1 MSNEKSSVDEL
12 AEQVGELT
20 GAERA
25 ELFEGVRDDL
35 LERYLQARGE
45 YIDDLRER
53 GLVGQYPDDSPW
65 ADYCREHPEDP
76 MCHRIL
82 SQEGTHE
89 RQREYLDARRKYVER
104 LREEDLL
111 SFEMGGQ
118 VATHTGMG
126 GGSGRVPLHAHIPRL
141 DLEINPCWFAPFSF
155 SCECNPNQ
163 PHCIPPVSICDRYPC
178 FPGCPICGCLPNA
191 WFCRQPS
198 GFSDP
203 DDVMS
208 SLSRPTART
217 GFGGGTIAPGQTT
230 VGVNQ
235 RMSAP
240 MGASA
245 SLNPMLTPGP
255 GPIPGPDPLPGPFPQ
270 PFPDRIR
277 TPRIDICELYPCL
290 CNPHSCECN
299 PNQPH
304 CWFDICKLNPCF
316 CNPCS
321 PGCPGYFSCQCND
334 WPWCNLTIPEGQ
346 FQPPVPS
353 FFSGGAMYPAGAAA
367 GGGQS
372 PMAPM
377 GASSYRYHG
386 Y

>member
-12 AEQVGELT
+12 AEQMGELT

-35 LERYLQARGE
+35 LERYLKARGE
-45 YIDDLRER
+45 YIGDLRER

-82 SQEGTHE
+82 SKADAYEKH
-89 RQREYLDARRKYVER
+89 REYLDARREYVER
-104 LREEDLL
+104 LQEEGLM
-111 SFEMGGQ
+111 SFERGGQ
-118 VATHTGMG
+118 TPAFPGEQRTNEA
-126 GGSGRVPLHAHIPRL
+126 VPLHSHSPTGVPILSVEGLLDPCVRYGPFACACDPMYCVNAEIP
-141 DLEINPCWFAPFSF
+141 DEIWCAIPGNMCDSRCPLSRTPLCRDGFGLLPSQRSMTRANPPS
-155 SCECNPNQ
+155 
-163 PHCIPPVSICDRYPC
+163 
-178 FPGCPICGCLPNA
+178 PGMTA
-191 WFCRQPS
+191 SS
-198 GFSDP
+198 GF
-203 DDVMS
+203 
-208 SLSRPTART
+208 
-217 GFGGGTIAPGQTT
+217 
-230 VGVNQ
+230 
-235 RMSAP
+235 
-240 MGASA
+240 
-245 SLNPMLTPGP
+245 GP
-255 GPIPGPDPLPGPFPQ
+255 HPGPFPQ

-321 PGCPGYFSCQCND
+321 PGCPRYFSCQCND
-334 WPWCNLTIPEGQ
+334 WPWCNLTIPESQ
-346 FQPPVPS
+346 FRPPVPS
-353 FFSGGAMYPAGAAA
+353 FWMEAMYPAGAAA